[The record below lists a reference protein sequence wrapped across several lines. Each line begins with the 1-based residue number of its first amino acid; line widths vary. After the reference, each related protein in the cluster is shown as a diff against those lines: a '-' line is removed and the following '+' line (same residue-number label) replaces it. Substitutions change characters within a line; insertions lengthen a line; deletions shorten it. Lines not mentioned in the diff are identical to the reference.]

1 MDRLIIKNI
10 ISLFSIQTVNYL
22 LPLLVVPYLVRVL
35 GIDNFGIY
43 SLILGVVQ
51 YLVIVTDYGFN
62 FSATREVALNRD
74 SKNHIGRVFLSVI
87 ICKSCLVILSTCIIL
102 ILAKSYSIYGG
113 SHDLIL
119 ALLCGISIVI
129 GTAIFP
135 VWLFQG
141 CEKMV
146 FIAISNF
153 IARLIG
159 TILVFF
165 LVKNNEDIYIAV
177 LLQGGTAIL
186 AGIISLFFAFK
197 MDFFCINRV
206 EISDVIR
213 QFKLG
218 WHIFISTI
226 FVSLYTNSI
235 PLILGFTS
243 GTESVGVF
251 TAADKIRLALQ
262 GFIGPVSQALYPRL
276 SKLMVESKDKAM
288 RLIKLS
294 FIYFILPL
302 SIFSF
307 TIFVFSEQIV
317 KLFYGAESL
326 RISNVLKVLII
337 IPPIVGIGNLLG
349 AQILLPL
356 GRSKAFSMTYIFTG
370 LFGGLLIYVL
380 SSQYA
385 EYGVSVSLLGIE
397 FLVSFIF
404 YIQVRKL
411 ISSGVL

>member
-1 MDRLIIKNI
+1 MDKIIIKNI
-10 ISLFSIQTVNYL
+10 FSLFSIQTVNYL

-43 SLILGVVQ
+43 SLILGIVQ
-51 YLVIVTDYGFN
+51 YLVILTDYGFN
-62 FSATREVALNRD
+62 FSATRDVALNRD
-74 SKNHIGRVFLSVI
+74 NKKHIGRVFLSVS
-87 ICKSCLVILSTCIIL
+87 ICKICLLTLSICIIL

-119 ALLCGISIVI
+119 ALLCGISIII

-153 IARLIG
+153 TARLIG

-165 LVKNNEDIYIAV
+165 LVKSSGDIYIAV

-186 AGIISLFFAFK
+186 AGMLSLVFAFK
-197 MDFFCINRV
+197 MDFLCINRV

-218 WHIFISTI
+218 WHVFISTI

-235 PLILGFTS
+235 PIILGFTS

-276 SKLMVESKDKAM
+276 SRLMGESKNKAKQ
-288 RLIKLS
+288 LIKKS

-302 SIFSF
+302 SIFSV

-317 KLFYGAESL
+317 KLFYGAENL
-326 RISNVLKVLII
+326 RVSDVLKVLII

-356 GRSKAFSMTYIFTG
+356 GKSKAFSMTYIVTG
-370 LFGGLLIYVL
+370 IFGGLLIYIL
-380 SSQYA
+380 SKQYA